1 MTDPHVH
8 TDDSKLAMR
17 VSRRSIYINLL
28 LTIFKLAA
36 GLIAQSSAIISDAI
50 HSGSDVFSTLIVM
63 IGVHISGRKP
73 DGNHRYGHE
82 RLESVAAI
90 LLSVVLAGTGLWIG
104 YNGLYKIFAVNGSAL
119 AIPGLLALIAAI
131 VSILVKEG
139 MFWYTKRAA
148 NRIHSAALM
157 ADAWHHRS
165 DALSSIG
172 SLVGI
177 LGARLGFPVLDPLA
191 SLVICVF
198 ILKASYDI
206 FMSAVRQLVDQSAD
220 PEIEQAMSRVIQ
232 AQDGVLRLD
241 LLRTRQFGSRLYL
254 DVEIAADGNQTLF
267 AAHRIAEQVHTQVE
281 ACFPTVKHCMVHV
294 NPIDVAQPAFGTD
307 GTVELLEKVSCGTDS
322 TTVKTPPV

>member
-1 MTDPHVH
+1 MTDPHVQI
-8 TDDSKLAMR
+8 DDSKLAMR

-28 LTIFKLAA
+28 LTVFKLAA
-36 GLIAQSSAIISDAI
+36 GLIARSSAMVSDAI

-63 IGVHISGRKP
+63 IGVRISGRKA

-90 LLSVVLAGTGLWIG
+90 LLAVVLAGTGLWIG
-104 YNGLYKIFAVNGSAL
+104 YGGLYKVFAADYTTL
-119 AIPGLLALIAAI
+119 AIPGMLALIAAI
-131 VSILVKEG
+131 LSILVKEG

-148 NRIHSAALM
+148 DRIHSAALM

-198 ILKASYDI
+198 ILKAAYDI

-220 PEIEQAMSRVIQ
+220 PEVEQAMAQVIE
-232 AQDGVLRLD
+232 AQDGVLQLD

-267 AAHRIAEQVHTQVE
+267 AAHHIAEQVHDQIE
-281 ACFPTVKHCMVHV
+281 ASFPAVKHCMVHV
-294 NPIDVAQPAFGTD
+294 NPLEVPQPAPGTD
-307 GTVELLEKVSCGTDS
+307 DGTELPEEVACGTDS
-322 TTVKTPPV
+322 NEKTPPV